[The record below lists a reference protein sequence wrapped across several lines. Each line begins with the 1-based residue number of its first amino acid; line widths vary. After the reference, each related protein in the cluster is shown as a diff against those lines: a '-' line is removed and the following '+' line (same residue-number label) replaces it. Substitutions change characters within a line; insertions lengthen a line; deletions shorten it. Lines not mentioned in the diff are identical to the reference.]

1 LRAGLSWIRRRT
13 RVLDGAECVR
23 WTVAL
28 PPHVNVDRID
38 VKPVRQA
45 GVARFVRE
53 A

>member
-1 LRAGLSWIRRRT
+1 
-13 RVLDGAECVR
+13 VR
-23 WTVAL
+23 WAVTL

-45 GVARFVRE
+45 GVARFVRD

>member
-1 LRAGLSWIRRRT
+1 MREVGREPA
-13 RVLDGAECVR
+13 
-23 WTVAL
+23 
-28 PPHVNVDRID
+28 PHVNVDRID